1 MNMYIDANKYFN
13 SFINNN
19 FDINDEKV
27 SHKVK
32 HTYHVVNNA
41 KYICEKLNLDELNT
55 DIAMVIALLHDIGR
69 FTQAKE
75 MKTFR
80 EDITSF
86 DHATLGVKLLF
97 EKGEI
102 RKFINN
108 NEYDEII
115 KNAIANHSKYI
126 FDENGLSDT
135 ELLHCKIIRDADK
148 IDSFRAKNV
157 DDIYTMANIHSE
169 DIENS
174 LITDKIYNDFMCEK
188 TILSKDRKTG
198 IDIWI
203 SYIAFIFGLE
213 FKCSYELIKEKDYIN
228 KLFNRFKYK
237 LENKKMNEL
246 RNKALYYL
254 DKKTK

>member
-1 MNMYIDANKYFN
+1 MNMYKLANKYFN
-13 SFINNN
+13 EFINNS
-19 FDINDEKV
+19 FDINDEKIA
-27 SHKVK
+27 HKVK

-55 DIAMVIALLHDIGR
+55 NIAMVIALLHDIGR

-75 MKTFR
+75 MQTFR
-80 EDITSF
+80 EDITGF

-97 EKGEI
+97 EKNEI
-102 RKFINN
+102 RKFVNS

-115 KNAIANHSKYI
+115 KKAIGNHSKYI
-126 FDENGLSDT
+126 LDENGLTDN

-148 IDSFRAKNV
+148 IDSFRAKTV
-157 DDIYTMANIHSE
+157 DDIYTMANIQPE
-169 DIENS
+169 DIEKS
-174 LITDKIYNDFMCEK
+174 LITDKIYNDFMNEN

-213 FKCSYELIKEKDYIN
+213 F
-228 KLFNRFKYK
+228 LFFSLFCFFKYFC
-237 LENKKMNEL
+237 LLCSLNL
-246 RNKALYYL
+246 HCRISFL
-254 DKKTK
+254 

>member
-1 MNMYIDANKYFN
+1 MYIEANKYFN
-13 SFINNN
+13 EFINNN
-19 FDINDEKV
+19 FDIDDEKV

-126 FDENGLSDT
+126 LDENGLSDT
-135 ELLHCKIIRDADK
+135 ELKMLM
-148 IDSFRAKNV
+148 
-157 DDIYTMANIHSE
+157 IYIQW
-169 DIENS
+169 
-174 LITDKIYNDFMCEK
+174 LIY
-188 TILSKDRKTG
+188 ILM
-198 IDIWI
+198 I
-203 SYIAFIFGLE
+203 
-213 FKCSYELIKEKDYIN
+213 
-228 KLFNRFKYK
+228 
-237 LENKKMNEL
+237 
-246 RNKALYYL
+246 
-254 DKKTK
+254 